1 MNPAGSQTRYWGFYW
16 PLALTGIVALLAN
29 QLQNA
34 TLARYPDP
42 ARELATFAI
51 ATGVFHLFDAAL
63 IFLPQMVNVLAR
75 SRAAARRCLRFTVT
89 VCLSMTVPVLVL
101 AIPAIGRPAL
111 RALFHIEGETLD
123 AVLIY
128 LLLLSP
134 NILMLGLRHYYNGRI
149 VQSRRTGWVTVL
161 NTVYLAIVWIL
172 LATGR
177 AAGWRATVTLAVA
190 PLVASAI
197 HLALLRTVA
206 GRVCDREFHGE
217 TGEVRW
223 TEINAFFWPVALT
236 SVMFSLTRPIL
247 YLFLARLPDPA
258 PIIASMRVGFD
269 FAMIFH
275 NLLNQFRHLFATF
288 GKDDLAG
295 VRRFMIRVTVAVI
308 AGMGLVAATPISTFV
323 LQRWIGVQGEVLRQ
337 SRQVL
342 MAMCLLP
349 ATVAWRNYF
358 HGLALV
364 NRRTGPMGLG
374 GLMRNL
380 ATYFAAWAL
389 FRLGGLTHV
398 SAALILVL
406 GFVAETV
413 TVIGWPRL
421 ILRIRGARDPG

>member
-1 MNPAGSQTRYWGFYW
+1 
-16 PLALTGIVALLAN
+16 LTGIVALLAN

-75 SRAAARRCLRFTVT
+75 SRASARRCLRFTVA

-111 RALFHIEGETLD
+111 GALFHVEGETLD
-123 AVLIY
+123 AVMIY
-128 LLLLSP
+128 LVLLSP
-134 NILMLGLRHYYNGRI
+134 NILLLGLRHYYSGLI
-149 VQSRRTGWVTVL
+149 VQSKQTVWVTVL
-161 NTVYLAIVWIL
+161 NTVYLAIVWIML
-172 LATGR
+172 VAGR
-177 AAGWRATVTLAVA
+177 AAGWRATVTLAVS
-190 PLVASAI
+190 PLVASAV
-197 HLALLRTVA
+197 HLILLRYVNA
-206 GRVCDREFHGE
+206 RVCDADFGGAA
-217 TGEVRW
+217 GEVRPG
-223 TEINAFFWPVALT
+223 EINAFFWPVALT

-247 YLFLARLPDPA
+247 YLHLSRLPDPA
-258 PIIASMRVGFD
+258 PVIASMRVGFD

-288 GKDDLAG
+288 GKDDLPG
-295 VRRFMIRVTVAVI
+295 VRRFMIRVTLAVI
-308 AGMGLVAATPISTFV
+308 AGMTLVAWTPISTLV
-323 LQRWIGVQGEVLRQ
+323 LQRLIGVQGEVLRQ
-337 SRQVL
+337 SRHVL

-364 NRRTGPMGLG
+364 SRRTGPMGLG
-374 GLMRNL
+374 GLMRNA
-380 ATYFAAWAL
+380 ATYVASWGL
-389 FRLGGLTHV
+389 LRLGGLTHV
-398 SAALILVL
+398 TAALILVL

-421 ILRIRGARDPG
+421 VLRLRGARAAAG